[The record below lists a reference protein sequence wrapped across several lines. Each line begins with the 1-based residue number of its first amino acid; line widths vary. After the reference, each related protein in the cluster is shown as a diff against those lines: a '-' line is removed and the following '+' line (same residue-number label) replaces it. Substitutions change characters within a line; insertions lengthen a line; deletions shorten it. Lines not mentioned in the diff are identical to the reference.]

1 VRCGASLAYGGAF
14 TPKGTLK
21 QVLIADREAP
31 QELGNPANRM
41 PRVRN
46 YLGYPAS
53 QREKDRVAPNERNS
67 VEFIPLST
75 ISVSELEELCA
86 PRGEWFE
93 AMSEKRS
100 DAYDPRRHVAWAIS
114 LFRLRV
120 RMIQDVSALV
130 VLGGKDDGQS
140 WGRMVGIAEEVMIAL
155 ALRKPIY
162 VLGGA
167 GGAAQAVGKILG
179 LDQVTV
185 GIERCLK
192 PAAYDALAHA
202 LAPYTNSFDIPG
214 EPESPKDLTELRRFL
229 FYRGVTTAS

>member
-1 VRCGASLAYGGAF
+1 
-14 TPKGTLK
+14 
-21 QVLIADREAP
+21 
-31 QELGNPANRM
+31 
-41 PRVRN
+41 
-46 YLGYPAS
+46 
-53 QREKDRVAPNERNS
+53 
-67 VEFIPLST
+67 
-75 ISVSELEELCA
+75 
-86 PRGEWFE
+86 
-93 AMSEKRS
+93 
-100 DAYDPRRHVAWAIS
+100 
-114 LFRLRV
+114 
-120 RMIQDVSALV
+120 MIQDVSALV

-140 WGRMVGIAEEVMIAL
+140 WGRMAGIAEEVMIAL

-229 FYRGVTTAS
+229 FHRGVTTASWPWNGLNLAENRELFACSISEGNKSVDRAVGLIVQGLSRIEWKPMAQKPK